1 MCAELWTKLEVLN
14 ICRNRVSVLP
24 SQLCRLEQMRRL
36 MLNENQ
42 LSFDGVPSGIGKL
55 GRLEVFSA
63 AYNKL
68 EMIPE
73 GLCR

>member
-1 MCAELWTKLEVLN
+1 MKLEVLN
-14 ICRNRVSVLP
+14 ICRNRVSSLP
-24 SQLCRLEQMRRL
+24 AQLCRLSEVRRL

-55 GRLEVFSA
+55 GRLEIFSA
-63 AYNKL
+63 AHNKL